1 MILNEKEQNCIRF
14 LAKCF
19 SENKVFIKRDWAIEH
34 MRVDDITYETLIRKM
49 EYIGAI
55 ENATNVMGKG
65 GYGYSFRI
73 SAHAEEL
80 ARQLDLEEQRTKA
93 SPDIV
98 EQLKERAQRN
108 PLTAWLIIMFLILAL
123 LVPLLNSLWE
133 LLGKIMSFFSGE

>member
-1 MILNEKEQNCIRF
+1 VILNKKEQNCIRF

-34 MRVDDITYETLIRKM
+34 MRVDDVTYETLIRKM
-49 EYIGAI
+49 EHIGAI
-55 ENATNVMGKG
+55 ENVTNVMGKG

-80 ARQLDLEEQRTKA
+80 ARQLQRTKA

>member
-1 MILNEKEQNCIRF
+1 MILNKKEQNCIRF

-34 MRVDDITYETLIRKM
+34 MRVDDVTYETLIRKM
-49 EYIGAI
+49 EHIGAI
-55 ENATNVMGKG
+55 ENVTNVMGKG

-80 ARQLDLEEQRTKA
+80 ARQLQRTKA